1 MDWGLD
7 TKKTDFV
14 TRIQSYNNSFNFYCS
29 IIRITRR
36 SIVFQIF
43 YRVYVR
49 LFLRATVSCSF
60 YAYCIF
66 FQTRFKFYQYNYGYH
81 ASLQWQRNF
90 KTFCITYT
98 TYFQIVSCL
107 SEYVH
112 NAMYVYRYIKKRI
125 VLKLEREITF
135 IVFERKYRIQ
145 LSIT

>member
-1 MDWGLD
+1 MDWSLD

-29 IIRITRR
+29 VIRITCR

-49 LFLRATVSCSF
+49 LFLRATVSYSF

-66 FQTRFKFYQYNYGYH
+66 FQTRFKFYQYNCGYH
-81 ASLQWQRNF
+81 ASLQCQRNF
-90 KTFCITYT
+90 KTFCIIYT
-98 TYFQIVSCL
+98 TYFQIVSCF
-107 SEYVH
+107 SEYAH
-112 NAMYVYRYIKKRI
+112 STMYEYRYIKKRM
-125 VLKLEREITF
+125 VLKLGRQITF

-145 LSIT
+145 LGIT